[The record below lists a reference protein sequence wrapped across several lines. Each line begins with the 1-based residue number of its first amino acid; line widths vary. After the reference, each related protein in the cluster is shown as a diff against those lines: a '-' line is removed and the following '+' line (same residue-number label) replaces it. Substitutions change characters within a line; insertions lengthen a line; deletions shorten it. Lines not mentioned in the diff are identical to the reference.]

1 MAKITFQGKPAHTS
15 GTLPAVGTQ
24 APDFKLVCTDLTE
37 ATLADYR
44 GKKKIL
50 NVFPSVDTGTC
61 AASVR
66 LFNQHAAKVPDIVV
80 LNISKDLPF
89 AQKRFCGA
97 EGIDNVEVLSAFR
110 SDFAQNY
117 GVEILDTVL
126 AGLCARAVIV
136 LDGDDRV
143 IYTEQVHELVQEPN
157 YEAALRAAR

>member
-1 MAKITFQGKPAHTS
+1 MAKITFQGKPAQTS

-24 APDFKLVCTDLTE
+24 APDFKLVRTDLTE

-66 LFNQHAAKVPDIVV
+66 HFNQHAAKVPEIVV

-110 SDFAQNY
+110 GDFAQSY

-143 IYTEQVHELVQEPN
+143 LYTEQVQELVQEPN